1 MIRDDK
7 DVQRVRPEVAEHLVS
22 HILRSAGVPSDQADQ
37 VARSL
42 VLAELRGQ
50 ASHGLVRLE
59 TYVKRLNAG
68 LISKGL
74 GPTLVSDV
82 GALMIFDGHD
92 GFGHVVGLHV
102 MDACIERA
110 RATGVAAA
118 AVRNSTHFG
127 IAGVF
132 ALRAAA
138 AGMIGLA
145 ASNGAARMPPV
156 GTKTAVLGTNPL
168 AIAIPASG
176 SEPLLL
182 DMATSATALGR
193 IIVAKERG
201 ERIPEGWAL
210 TKDGAPTTDAAVALG
225 GLILPMAGPKGFGLA
240 IVLEVLSACL
250 SGAAIGQ
257 RAGSMYNTWD
267 RPEGLGH
274 FFLAISVA
282 ATGRA
287 EAFLNSIG
295 ELARQVHAAASVD
308 GSAHGLLPGEIEAQR
323 ETASRRDGIEIE
335 PTVRTSLRRLAG
347 EAGVAWTLGE

>member
-1 MIRDDK
+1 MISDGRNA
-7 DVQRVRPEVAEHLVS
+7 RLTRPEGAEQLAS
-22 HILRSAGVPSDQADQ
+22 LILQSAGVSPSEADV

-59 TYVKRLNAG
+59 TYVKRLKAG
-68 LISKGL
+68 LITTGRD
-74 GPTLVSDV
+74 PTLVADTP
-82 GALMIFDGHD
+82 ALMIFDGHD
-92 GFGHVVGLHV
+92 GFGHVVGLRV
-102 MDACIERA
+102 MDACIARA
-110 RATGVAAA
+110 RPTGIAAA
-118 AVRNSTHFG
+118 SVKNSTHFG

-138 AGMIGLA
+138 AGMIGIA

-168 AIAIPASG
+168 AIAVPAPG

-201 ERIPEGWAL
+201 EAIPEGWAL
-210 TKDGAPTTDAAVALG
+210 TKDGAATTDAAAALG

-240 IVLEVLSACL
+240 LVLEVLSACL

-274 FFLAISVA
+274 FFLAISLD

-287 EAFLNSIG
+287 EAFLASIG
-295 ELARQVHAAASVD
+295 ELARQVHEAASVD
-308 GSAHGLLPGEIEAQR
+308 GSTHGLLPGEIEARR
-323 ETASRRDGIEIE
+323 EAVSRREGIVIE
-335 PTVRTSLRRLAG
+335 PTVRTTLRRLADESG
-347 EAGVAWTLGE
+347 IAWTFDV

>member
-1 MIRDDK
+1 MTRHDQDAP
-7 DVQRVRPEVAEHLVS
+7 RVKPEAAEHLVS
-22 HILRSAGVPSDQADQ
+22 HILRGAGVPSDEADQ

-74 GPTLVSDV
+74 APTLVSDV
-82 GALMIFDGHD
+82 GALMIFDGHH

-102 MDACIERA
+102 MDACIDRA

-138 AGMIGLA
+138 AGMIGVA
-145 ASNGAARMPPV
+145 SSNGAARMPPV

-168 AIAIPASG
+168 AISIPTLG
-176 SEPLLL
+176 SVPLLL

-210 TKDGAPTTDAAVALG
+210 TKDGAPTTDAALALG

-250 SGAAIGQ
+250 SGASVGQ
-257 RAGSMYNTWD
+257 HAGSMYNTWD

-282 ATGRA
+282 ATGRGD
-287 EAFLNSIG
+287 AFLNSISD
-295 ELARQVHAAASVD
+295 LARQVHEAASID
-308 GSAHGLLPGEIEAQR
+308 GSASGLLPGEIEAQR
-323 ETASRRDGIEIE
+323 EATSRRDGIVIE
-335 PTVRTSLRRLAG
+335 PTVRAALRRLADD
-347 EAGVAWTLGE
+347 AGTAWTLGE